1 MVSYILKKAVFN
13 LGVMFVIVTLTF
25 FLMHL
30 LPGDPLTTRHAEPII
45 KENILA
51 RHGLDQPV
59 MVQYTGYLCKLV
71 RLDLGPSLKY
81 PGRSVND
88 IIKESFPVSATVGLL
103 ALLLSTVLGLSL
115 GVVSAALRDKWPD
128 RLVLI
133 LATLGMSLP
142 IFALGAGL
150 IYIFALK
157 LKLLPAAMST
167 SPLGLVLPVITLAA
181 MPAAIIVRLVRTEM
195 IEILGRDY
203 IVAARA
209 RGLNTCSVLFR
220 HALPNALSGIV
231 HYLSPLAATL
241 LTGSF
246 IVEKIFALPGLG
258 QYYVT
263 SVGNRDYNLVA
274 GVTIFYTF
282 VLLLSTFLA
291 DVLIFLINPQSRV
304 RDEVT

>member
-1 MVSYILKKAVFN
+1 MVGYILKRAVFS
-13 LGVMFVIVTLTF
+13 LGVMFVVVTLTF
-25 FLMHL
+25 FLMRL
-30 LPGDPLTTRHAEPII
+30 LPGDPFTTRPVAPEI
-45 KENILA
+45 KENILT
-51 RHGLDQPV
+51 RYGLNQPLV
-59 MVQYTGYLCKLV
+59 TQYTGYLYNLA

-103 ALLLSTVLGLSL
+103 ALLLSIVLGVSL
-115 GVVSAALRDKWPD
+115 GVVSAALRNKWPD
-128 RLVLI
+128 RLVLV
-133 LATLGMSLP
+133 LATLGMSVP
-142 IFALGAGL
+142 NFALGAGL

-157 LKLLPAAMST
+157 FRLLPAAMST
-167 SPLGLVLPVITLAA
+167 SPVGLVLPALTLAA
-181 MPAAIIVRLVRTEM
+181 LPAAIMVRLVRTEM
-195 IEILGRDY
+195 IEVLERDY

-209 RGLNTCSVLFR
+209 RGLSSSSVLFR
-220 HALPNALSGIV
+220 HALPSALSGMV

-282 VLLLSTFLA
+282 VLLVSTFLA
-291 DVLIFLINPQSRV
+291 DVLIFLMNPQSRV

>member
-1 MVSYILKKAVFN
+1 
-13 LGVMFVIVTLTF
+13 
-25 FLMHL
+25 
-30 LPGDPLTTRHAEPII
+30 
-45 KENILA
+45 
-51 RHGLDQPV
+51 
-59 MVQYTGYLCKLV
+59 
-71 RLDLGPSLKY
+71 
-81 PGRSVND
+81 
-88 IIKESFPVSATVGLL
+88 
-103 ALLLSTVLGLSL
+103 
-115 GVVSAALRDKWPD
+115 
-128 RLVLI
+128 
-133 LATLGMSLP
+133 
-142 IFALGAGL
+142 
-150 IYIFALK
+150 
-157 LKLLPAAMST
+157 MST

-209 RGLNTCSVLFR
+209 RGLNACSVLFR

-291 DVLIFLINPQSRV
+291 DVLIYLINPQSRA

>member
-1 MVSYILKKAVFN
+1 MAGYIIKKAAFN
-13 LGVMFVIVTLTF
+13 LGVMFVVVTLTF
-25 FLMHL
+25 FFMHL
-30 LPGDPLTTRHAEPII
+30 LPGDPLTTRRTEPII

-51 RHGLDQPV
+51 RYGLDQPV
-59 MVQYTGYLCKLV
+59 MVQYSSYLYRLAG
-71 RLDLGPSLKY
+71 LDLGPSLKY

-103 ALLLSTVLGLSL
+103 ALLLSSVLGVSL
-115 GVVSAALRDKWPD
+115 GVASAALRDKWPD
-128 RLVLI
+128 RLVLM
-133 LATLGMSLP
+133 LTTLGMSVP
-142 IFALGAGL
+142 NFALGAGL
-150 IYIFALK
+150 IYLFALK
-157 LKLLPAAMST
+157 LRLLPAAMST
-167 SPLGLVLPVITLAA
+167 SPLGLVLPVLTLAA
-181 MPAAIIVRLVRTEM
+181 LPAAIIVRLVRTEM
-195 IEILGRDY
+195 IEVLGRDY

-209 RGLNTCSVLFR
+209 RGLNAGSVLLR

-258 QYYVT
+258 QYYIT

-274 GVTIFYTF
+274 GITIFYTF
-282 VLLLSTFLA
+282 VLLVSTFSA

-304 RDEVT
+304 RDEVA

>member
-1 MVSYILKKAVFN
+1 MAGYILKRAVFN
-13 LGVMFVIVTLTF
+13 LGVMFVVVTLTF
-25 FLMHL
+25 FLMRL
-30 LPGDPLTTRHAEPII
+30 LPGDPFTTRRVAPEI
-45 KENILA
+45 KDNILA
-51 RHGLDQPV
+51 RYGLNQPLV
-59 MVQYTGYLCKLV
+59 TQYTGYLYNLA

-103 ALLLSTVLGLSL
+103 ALLLSIVLGVSL
-115 GVVSAALRDKWPD
+115 GVASAALRNKWPD
-128 RLVLI
+128 RLVLV
-133 LATLGMSLP
+133 LATLGMSVP
-142 IFALGAGL
+142 NFALGAGL

-157 LKLLPAAMST
+157 LRWLPAAMST
-167 SPLGLVLPVITLAA
+167 SPVGLVLPALTLAA
-181 MPAAIIVRLVRTEM
+181 LPAAIIVRLVRTEM
-195 IEILGRDY
+195 IEALDRDY

-209 RGLNTCSVLFR
+209 RGLNSCSVLFR
-220 HALPNALSGIV
+220 HALPNALSGMV

-282 VLLLSTFLA
+282 VLLVSTFLA